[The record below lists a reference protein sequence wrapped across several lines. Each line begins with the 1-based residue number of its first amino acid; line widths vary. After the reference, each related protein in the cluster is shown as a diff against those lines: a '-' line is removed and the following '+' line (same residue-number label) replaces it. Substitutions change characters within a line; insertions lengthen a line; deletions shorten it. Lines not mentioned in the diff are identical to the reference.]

1 MTRRRLGPDPR
12 AVHALLTELLAD
24 LRQAGVK
31 PTPMAVISAATDR
44 TDDDKLVRAVLVEAE
59 RQRVA

>member
-1 MTRRRLGPDPR
+1 MTRRRLGLDPR
-12 AVHALLTELLAD
+12 AVHAILTELLAD
-24 LRQAGVK
+24 LRRAGVR
-31 PTPMAVISAATDR
+31 PTPLAVVAAATDR